1 MTQSPPLQYERSV
14 SQWLTVAALGV
25 ILALL
30 IANTISLGSYPAP
43 HCDETNH
50 LAVSYTFFHEGRFTL
65 PYMGNVGSFGQNFST
80 QGRLYQIGK
89 GLVLQALG
97 YTITA
102 GRVVSLLGWLV
113 ALALTYLAGRLLY
126 DETVGWASAI
136 ALAASVN
143 AFYASHIGRE
153 EIWIMAVTAGL
164 LAATEYL
171 RCKPGRVSFALLGV
185 GIAAVADI
193 HPNALWFALPA
204 VAILIRDN
212 RKTRE
217 GHIRLGWLAGAGLL
231 AGAVVITAHL
241 LPDPAV
247 TLADLRYATRYNDL
261 TGGGLVQRIGSMATL
276 LWATNV
282 TGLNGAAL
290 PLTVTALA
298 GVIVALRRREAGDRL
313 LLTSWAV
320 SLLAFTLLIGYRSPF
335 YGRLWE
341 PYLALAAGAGMMRL
355 GRAIAAR
362 RERIGAGLAA
372 TLLLAP
378 VVLAGL
384 GAMGGLAYR
393 FGERD
398 TQTYYAQ
405 LAELVPAGK
414 PVMGEPT
421 LWPLFN
427 GRNPF
432 TADETVRL
440 CELAETCQA
449 LTEGEFAQLL
459 AEQDAGYVVDD
470 GSLGCGNLATPAS
483 AAWTAALEAAC
494 TPVGAVENRW
504 FGAGGQTGQGGPTR
518 VFRCN

>member
-1 MTQSPPLQYERSV
+1 MTQSPPPQQERPT
-14 SQWLTVAALGV
+14 SQWLRVSALGV

-30 IANTISLGSYPAP
+30 IANAISLGSYPAP
-43 HCDETNH
+43 HCDEANH

-65 PYMGNVGSFGQNFST
+65 PYMGDVGSFGQNFST

-102 GRVVSLLGWLV
+102 GRAVSLLGWLV
-113 ALALTYLAGRLLY
+113 AIGLTYLAGRLLY
-126 DETVGWASAI
+126 DETVGLASAV

-153 EIWIMAVTAGL
+153 EIWIMAVAAGL
-164 LAATEYL
+164 LAATEHL
-171 RCKPGRVSFALLGV
+171 HRKPGWVSFALLGV
-185 GIAAVADI
+185 GIAAAADI

-212 RKTRE
+212 RKARE
-217 GHIRLGWLAGAGLL
+217 GRIRLGWLAAAGVL
-231 AGAVVITAHL
+231 AGAAVITAHL

-247 TLADLRYATRYNDL
+247 TLADLRYASRYNDL
-261 TGGGLVQRIGSMATL
+261 AGGGLVQRIGSMAAL
-276 LWATNV
+276 LWATDV
-282 TGLNGAAL
+282 TGLGGGAL
-290 PLTVTALA
+290 PLTASALA
-298 GVIVALRRREAGDRL
+298 GLIVALRRREEGDRL

-341 PYLALAAGAGMMRL
+341 PYLALAAGAGMVRL
-355 GRAIAAR
+355 GRAIAAH

-372 TLLLAP
+372 GLLLTP
-378 VVLAGL
+378 VILAGL
-384 GAMGGLAYR
+384 GAMGWLAYR
-393 FGERD
+393 FGARD
-398 TQTYYAQ
+398 TQAYYAQ
-405 LAELVPAGK
+405 ITELVPAGE

-432 TADETVRL
+432 TADETIRL
-440 CELAETCQA
+440 CELAETCDA
-449 LTEGEFAQLL
+449 LSESEFAKLL
-459 AEQDAGYVVDD
+459 AEQGAGYVVDD

-483 AAWTAALEAAC
+483 AAWSAALEATC
-494 TPVGAVENRW
+494 TPVGAIENRW

-518 VFRCN
+518 IFRCD